1 MEEGERMIKVVYF
14 FHRKQG
20 FTVDDFQNY
29 WAQKHSTLVKKIPNV
44 RRYVQCHTLLSG
56 YSRPV
61 APCLDGVEE
70 ICFDS
75 VSAFD
80 AIKKEVAYHRAED
93 DLENFVNVNKIRRIL
108 TREVLMK
115 EGEIHE
121 GMVKLIELVT
131 HKPGMPLEK
140 FHRYWEEVHGPIG
153 AKIKMSKRYV
163 QSHTLMSEYEKDELP
178 GYDGIAEVWFGDTKA
193 MRQAVTTPEYVAT
206 IADEKN
212 FVPDNTPF
220 IITHEMKFI

>member
-1 MEEGERMIKVVYF
+1 MIKVIYF

-20 FTVDDFQNY
+20 LTVENFQIY
-29 WAQKHSTLVKKIPNV
+29 WAQKHSTFVKKVPNV
-44 RRYVQCHTLLSG
+44 RHYVQCHTLLSG

-61 APCLDGVEE
+61 PPCLDGVEE

-80 AIKKEVAYHRAED
+80 SIKGEVSYQKADA
-93 DLENFVNVNKIRRIL
+93 DLGNFVDLNRVRHIL
-108 TREVLMK
+108 TREVIMK
-115 EGEIHE
+115 EGEIQE
-121 GMVKLIELVT
+121 GMVKLIELVKR
-131 HKPGMPLEK
+131 KPGMPLAE
-140 FHRYWEEVHGPIG
+140 FHRYWEEIHGPIG

-163 QSHTLMSEYEKDELP
+163 QSHTLMREYEKKELP
-178 GYDGIAEVWFGDTKA
+178 AYDGIAEVWFEDTKA
-193 MRQAVTTPEYVAT
+193 MRQAPTTPEYVAT

-220 IITHEMKFI
+220 IISKERKII